1 MLSQLLYS
9 EDLEIL
15 ADSCWVVA
23 FLSDGPN
30 QRIQRVID
38 GGLSRRLV
46 ELLFHLDR
54 SVVTPALRAVGNI
67 VTGDDVQTQVRTCM
81 CTYVRACACSVCVQC
96 STSAVQCV
104 RYVRRWALTK
114 TNDATQTLSFCK
126 CIIICTTRCWKYFLM
141 NVKPATFLTC
151 HLFVCLFVCLFVLV
165 FVCVSLAHC
174 TGHDQLFH
182 PACPPPPVV
191 QSP

>member
-126 CIIICTTRCWKYFLM
+126 CIIICTASLLEIFPDECQTSYIFDLSFICLFVR
-141 NVKPATFLTC
+141 
-151 HLFVCLFVCLFVLV
+151 LFVCIGFCL
-165 FVCVSLAHC
+165 CVPCSLHR
-174 TGHDQLFH
+174 
-182 PACPPPPVV
+182 
-191 QSP
+191 S